1 MLHLPQ
7 IAKQDF
13 QRRPDIMEQKPSKA
27 NGLALIPFLIFIG
40 IYLITGMVLNA
51 RGMEMAFYQLPAPI
65 ASFIGIIVAFML
77 FKGSFE
83 EKLSLFLKGCGDENI
98 MIMCM
103 VFLFAGAF
111 TSVSSAMGGVDS
123 VVNLGMTVIPP
134 HYIAAGIFVM
144 SAFIS
149 ISTGTSV
156 GTVTAVTPIALGLAS
171 AGGLNTTLVVGAVIG
186 GSMFG
191 DNLSMISDTTIAAT
205 RTQGVKM
212 KDKFRANFAIS
223 FPAAIVTVILL
234 LIFGRPEVVPEVQ
247 EYSYSL
253 IKVLPYL
260 FVLIAS
266 LLGVNVFIVL
276 TGGILFSGIVG
287 IAADSFTVLEL
298 ANHVYN
304 GFTGMF
310 EIFLLSM
317 ITGGLAK
324 MVEKEG
330 GIDWLLQ
337 KISKIIKGRK
347 SAELG
352 IAAMTSLTNMATANN
367 TVAILIAS
375 PIAKDISERYEVD
388 PKRTASLLD
397 IFACIF
403 QGILPYGAQMLFA
416 CALME
421 NLNSPF
427 QVITKCWY
435 QYILMLFAVLSI
447 CFTKEK
453 KS

>member
-1 MLHLPQ
+1 
-7 IAKQDF
+7 
-13 QRRPDIMEQKPSKA
+13 MEQKPSKA

-186 GSMFG
+186 GAMFG

-367 TVAILIAS
+367 TVAILIVS

>member
-1 MLHLPQ
+1 
-7 IAKQDF
+7 
-13 QRRPDIMEQKPSKA
+13 MEQKPSKA

-427 QVITKCWY
+427 QVIAKCWY

>member
-1 MLHLPQ
+1 
-7 IAKQDF
+7 
-13 QRRPDIMEQKPSKA
+13 MEQKPSKA

-134 HYIAAGIFVM
+134 HYIAAGIFAM

-266 LLGVNVFIVL
+266 LLGINVFIVL

-352 IAAMTSLTNMATANN
+352 IAAMTSLTNMTTANN

>member
-1 MLHLPQ
+1 M
-7 IAKQDF
+7 
-13 QRRPDIMEQKPSKA
+13 
-27 NGLALIPFLIFIG
+27 FL
-40 IYLITGMVLNA
+40 LN
-51 RGMEMAFYQLPAPI
+51 
-65 ASFIGIIVAFML
+65 
-77 FKGSFE
+77 
-83 EKLSLFLKGCGDENI
+83 
-98 MIMCM
+98 
-103 VFLFAGAF
+103 
-111 TSVSSAMGGVDS
+111 VSYYRILQ
-123 VVNLGMTVIPP
+123 N
-134 HYIAAGIFVM
+134 M
-144 SAFIS
+144 S
-149 ISTGTSV
+149 
-156 GTVTAVTPIALGLAS
+156 
-171 AGGLNTTLVVGAVIG
+171 VIG
-186 GSMFG
+186 RMNHSQT
-191 DNLSMISDTTIAAT
+191 LSMISDTTIAAT

-223 FPAAIVTVILL
+223 FPATIVTVILL

-253 IKVLPYL
+253 IKILPYL

-266 LLGVNVFIVL
+266 LLGINVFIVL

-287 IAADSFTVLEL
+287 IATDSFTVLEL

-416 CALME
+416 
-421 NLNSPF
+421 
-427 QVITKCWY
+427 
-435 QYILMLFAVLSI
+435 VLSI

>member
-1 MLHLPQ
+1 
-7 IAKQDF
+7 
-13 QRRPDIMEQKPSKA
+13 
-27 NGLALIPFLIFIG
+27 
-40 IYLITGMVLNA
+40 
-51 RGMEMAFYQLPAPI
+51 
-65 ASFIGIIVAFML
+65 
-77 FKGSFE
+77 
-83 EKLSLFLKGCGDENI
+83 
-98 MIMCM
+98 
-103 VFLFAGAF
+103 
-111 TSVSSAMGGVDS
+111 
-123 VVNLGMTVIPP
+123 
-134 HYIAAGIFVM
+134 
-144 SAFIS
+144 
-149 ISTGTSV
+149 
-156 GTVTAVTPIALGLAS
+156 
-171 AGGLNTTLVVGAVIG
+171 
-186 GSMFG
+186 
-191 DNLSMISDTTIAAT
+191 
-205 RTQGVKM
+205 M

-276 TGGILFSGIVG
+276 TGGILFSCIVG

>member
-1 MLHLPQ
+1 
-7 IAKQDF
+7 
-13 QRRPDIMEQKPSKA
+13 MEQKPSKA

-65 ASFIGIIVAFML
+65 ASFIGIIVGFML

-367 TVAILIAS
+367 NVAILIAS

>member
-1 MLHLPQ
+1 
-7 IAKQDF
+7 
-13 QRRPDIMEQKPSKA
+13 MEQKPSKA

-111 TSVSSAMGGVDS
+111 TSVSSAMGGVDF

-186 GSMFG
+186 GAMFG

-266 LLGVNVFIVL
+266 LLGINVFIVL

>member
-1 MLHLPQ
+1 
-7 IAKQDF
+7 
-13 QRRPDIMEQKPSKA
+13 
-27 NGLALIPFLIFIG
+27 
-40 IYLITGMVLNA
+40 
-51 RGMEMAFYQLPAPI
+51 
-65 ASFIGIIVAFML
+65 
-77 FKGSFE
+77 
-83 EKLSLFLKGCGDENI
+83 
-98 MIMCM
+98 
-103 VFLFAGAF
+103 
-111 TSVSSAMGGVDS
+111 
-123 VVNLGMTVIPP
+123 
-134 HYIAAGIFVM
+134 
-144 SAFIS
+144 
-149 ISTGTSV
+149 
-156 GTVTAVTPIALGLAS
+156 
-171 AGGLNTTLVVGAVIG
+171 
-186 GSMFG
+186 
-191 DNLSMISDTTIAAT
+191 
-205 RTQGVKM
+205 
-212 KDKFRANFAIS
+212 
-223 FPAAIVTVILL
+223 
-234 LIFGRPEVVPEVQ
+234 
-247 EYSYSL
+247 
-253 IKVLPYL
+253 
-260 FVLIAS
+260 
-266 LLGVNVFIVL
+266 
-276 TGGILFSGIVG
+276 
-287 IAADSFTVLEL
+287 
-298 ANHVYN
+298 
-304 GFTGMF
+304 
-310 EIFLLSM
+310 M

-367 TVAILIAS
+367 TVAILTTS

>member
-1 MLHLPQ
+1 
-7 IAKQDF
+7 
-13 QRRPDIMEQKPSKA
+13 
-27 NGLALIPFLIFIG
+27 
-40 IYLITGMVLNA
+40 
-51 RGMEMAFYQLPAPI
+51 MAFYQLPAPI

-171 AGGLNTTLVVGAVIG
+171 AGGMNTTLVVGAVIG
-186 GSMFG
+186 GAMFG

-427 QVITKCWY
+427 QVIAKCWY

>member
-1 MLHLPQ
+1 
-7 IAKQDF
+7 
-13 QRRPDIMEQKPSKA
+13 MEQKPSKA

-40 IYLITGMVLNA
+40 VYLITGMVLNA

-156 GTVTAVTPIALGLAS
+156 GTVTAVTPIALGLAN

-186 GSMFG
+186 GAMFG

-212 KDKFRANFAIS
+212 KDTFRANFAIS

-266 LLGVNVFIVL
+266 LLGINVFIVL

-352 IAAMTSLTNMATANN
+352 IAAMTSLTNMTTANN

>member
-1 MLHLPQ
+1 
-7 IAKQDF
+7 
-13 QRRPDIMEQKPSKA
+13 MEQKPSKA

-65 ASFIGIIVAFML
+65 ASFIGIIVGFML

-186 GSMFG
+186 GAMFG

>member
-1 MLHLPQ
+1 
-7 IAKQDF
+7 
-13 QRRPDIMEQKPSKA
+13 MEQKPSKA

-186 GSMFG
+186 GAMFG

-266 LLGVNVFIVL
+266 LLGINVFIVL

-352 IAAMTSLTNMATANN
+352 IAAMTSLTNMTTANN

>member
-1 MLHLPQ
+1 
-7 IAKQDF
+7 
-13 QRRPDIMEQKPSKA
+13 
-27 NGLALIPFLIFIG
+27 
-40 IYLITGMVLNA
+40 
-51 RGMEMAFYQLPAPI
+51 
-65 ASFIGIIVAFML
+65 
-77 FKGSFE
+77 
-83 EKLSLFLKGCGDENI
+83 
-98 MIMCM
+98 
-103 VFLFAGAF
+103 
-111 TSVSSAMGGVDS
+111 
-123 VVNLGMTVIPP
+123 
-134 HYIAAGIFVM
+134 M

-186 GSMFG
+186 GAMFG

-223 FPAAIVTVILL
+223 FPSAIVTVILL

-253 IKVLPYL
+253 IKILPYL

-266 LLGVNVFIVL
+266 LLGINVFIVL

-287 IAADSFTVLEL
+287 IATDSFTILEL

-352 IAAMTSLTNMATANN
+352 IAAMTSLTNRATANN

>member
-1 MLHLPQ
+1 
-7 IAKQDF
+7 
-13 QRRPDIMEQKPSKA
+13 MEQKPSKA

>member
-40 IYLITGMVLNA
+40 IYLITDMVLNA

-123 VVNLGMTVIPP
+123 VVNLGMTVISP

-156 GTVTAVTPIALGLAS
+156 GTVTAVTPIALGLAN

-186 GSMFG
+186 GAMFG

-266 LLGVNVFIVL
+266 LLGINVFIVL

-352 IAAMTSLTNMATANN
+352 IAAMTSLTNMTTANN

-447 CFTKEK
+447 CFTREK

>member
-1 MLHLPQ
+1 
-7 IAKQDF
+7 
-13 QRRPDIMEQKPSKA
+13 MEQKPSKA

-40 IYLITGMVLNA
+40 VYLITGMVLNA

-149 ISTGTSV
+149 ISIGTSV

-186 GSMFG
+186 GAMFG

-447 CFTKEK
+447 CFTREK

>member
-1 MLHLPQ
+1 
-7 IAKQDF
+7 
-13 QRRPDIMEQKPSKA
+13 MEQKPSKA

-266 LLGVNVFIVL
+266 LLGINVFIVL

-435 QYILMLFAVLSI
+435 QYILMLFSVLSI

>member
-1 MLHLPQ
+1 
-7 IAKQDF
+7 
-13 QRRPDIMEQKPSKA
+13 MEQKPSKA

-65 ASFIGIIVAFML
+65 ASFIGIIVGFML

-186 GSMFG
+186 GAMFG

-403 QGILPYGAQMLFA
+403 QGILPYDAQMLFA

>member
-1 MLHLPQ
+1 
-7 IAKQDF
+7 
-13 QRRPDIMEQKPSKA
+13 MEQKPSKA

-156 GTVTAVTPIALGLAS
+156 GTVTAVTPIALGLAN

-186 GSMFG
+186 GAMFG

>member
-1 MLHLPQ
+1 
-7 IAKQDF
+7 
-13 QRRPDIMEQKPSKA
+13 MEQKLSKA

>member
-1 MLHLPQ
+1 
-7 IAKQDF
+7 
-13 QRRPDIMEQKPSKA
+13 MEQKPSKA

-156 GTVTAVTPIALGLAS
+156 GTVTAVIPIALGLAS

-186 GSMFG
+186 GAMFG

-234 LIFGRPEVVPEVQ
+234 LIFGHPEVVPEVQ

-447 CFTKEK
+447 CFTKERK
-453 KS
+453 IQ

>member
-1 MLHLPQ
+1 
-7 IAKQDF
+7 
-13 QRRPDIMEQKPSKA
+13 MEQKPSKA

-65 ASFIGIIVAFML
+65 ASFIGIIVGFML

-123 VVNLGMTVIPP
+123 VANLGMTVIPP

-186 GSMFG
+186 GAMFG